1 MDVLVTGSSGFIG
14 SALLPALVR
23 DGHRP
28 ILAVRGRA
36 VPKGVDAVAW
46 DPAAATIDA
55 GALEGIG
62 GVVHLAGAGIGDARW
77 TAARKRLVL
86 ESRTISTRLLA
97 STLAGLA
104 NPPSVFVSA
113 SAIGYYGN
121 RGDEVLTEQSAPGD
135 DFVADVCVQW
145 EAAAG
150 AAVDAGIRV
159 VTPRTGIVLGRG
171 GGVLGRLLLPF
182 KLGIGG
188 RLGDGTQYTSWISI
202 DDEVAAIGHAL
213 RTGDLAGPVNLTAPN
228 PVTNAELTATLGAVL
243 HRPTALPTPL
253 LPLKARFGTE
263 LVQTLLLDG
272 QRVLPARLEA
282 SGFEFAHPT
291 LDGALRAILGKPA
304 AT

>member
-1 MDVLVTGSSGFIG
+1 MLFRS

-28 ILAVRGRA
+28 ILAARGRA

-46 DPAAATIDA
+46 DPAAGTIDA
-55 GALEGIG
+55 GALEGLG
-62 GVVHLAGAGIGDARW
+62 GVVHLGGAGIGDARW

-113 SAIGYYGN
+113 SAIGYYGS
-121 RGDEVLTEQSAPGD
+121 RGDEILTEQSPPGG
-135 DFVADVCVQW
+135 DFVAGVCVQW
-145 EAAAG
+145 EAAAR

-188 RLGDGTQYTSWISI
+188 RLGDGTDRKS
-202 DDEVAAIGHAL
+202 V
-213 RTGDLAGPVNLTAPN
+213 V
-228 PVTNAELTATLGAVL
+228 
-243 HRPTALPTPL
+243 
-253 LPLKARFGTE
+253 
-263 LVQTLLLDG
+263 
-272 QRVLPARLEA
+272 
-282 SGFEFAHPT
+282 
-291 LDGALRAILGKPA
+291 
-304 AT
+304 